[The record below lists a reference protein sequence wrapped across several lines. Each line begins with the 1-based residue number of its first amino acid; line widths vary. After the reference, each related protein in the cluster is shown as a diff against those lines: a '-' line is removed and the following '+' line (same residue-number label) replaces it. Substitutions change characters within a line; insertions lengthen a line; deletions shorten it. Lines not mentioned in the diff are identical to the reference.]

1 MKRCPPG
8 MIRKGYTMKN
18 KKVKPVCIKSQTAS
32 KIALASRLTRTQ
44 INAPIIKK
52 MRQKCIT
59 RNKKYHTKHNCNV
72 LFHLEKGTLSK
83 FGYSMKNAQ
92 IKRHISLK
100 KAIKSIK
107 PLAIYRRLIALY
119 ILNKNRQPDNAKIF
133 KTDAE
138 WIKTKE
144 YKSQ

>member
-1 MKRCPPG
+1 MKRPG
-8 MIRKGYTMKN
+8 IYTI
-18 KKVKPVCIKSQTAS
+18 KKPEGKTKSG
-32 KIALASRLTRTQ
+32 LTRKQ

-52 MRQKCIT
+52 MRQKCMT
-59 RNKKYHTKHNCNV
+59 RNKKYHTNHKCNV

-83 FGYSMKNAQ
+83 FGYSMKNSQ

-133 KTDAE
+133 KNDAD
-138 WIKTKE
+138 WVKNIKNN
-144 YKSQ
+144 

>member
-1 MKRCPPG
+1 MIQFPE
-8 MIRKGYTMKN
+8 MIRKGYTIKN
-18 KKVKPVCIKSQTAS
+18 KIKSRS
-32 KIALASRLTRTQ
+32 KSKSGLKRTQ

-59 RNKKYHTKHNCNV
+59 RNKKYHTNHKCNV

-83 FGYSMKNAQ
+83 FGYSMKNTQ

-100 KAIKSIK
+100 KAIKTIK
-107 PLAIYRRLIALY
+107 PLTIYRRLIALY

-133 KTDAE
+133 KNDAE

-144 YKSQ
+144 YKKSS

>member
-1 MKRCPPG
+1 MKQCSPG
-8 MIRKGYTMKN
+8 MILRKGYTIKNKN
-18 KKVKPVCIKSQTAS
+18 KKVKPACIKSQTAS
-32 KIALASRLTRTQ
+32 ANALSSGLKRTQ

-59 RNKKYHTKHNCNV
+59 RNKKYHTNHKCNV

-83 FGYSMKNAQ
+83 FGYSMKNTQ
-92 IKRHISLK
+92 INRHKSLK

-133 KTDAE
+133 KNDAE
-138 WIKTKE
+138 WIKTIK
-144 YKSQ
+144 